1 MTSEHYMTLLR
12 GRDAL
17 HATTQA
23 TVRAALTLLLAICLG
38 MLQPVT
44 ALAWLYPE
52 HRDITVLAV
61 QRLEPAVHALLE
73 QLWSEARAGHEA
85 RLCAQLVDTAPG
97 NPTCIDYAA
106 WPAIAGDH
114 SCSARDLLSTVLDTP
129 WILHV
134 ARISARLKRQLAT
147 ATRRDQ
153 RINAVRGSDLE
164 LQRADLNYATRAGSN
179 NVHFL
184 LARPDVDIEPEAY
197 ARLVLGPGAEL
208 NAMGAYVWYHLRAL
222 AKAARL
228 ARGDL
233 APAARA
239 QVALAA
245 LADEAFALHF
255 LEDSFAA
262 GHMAGTWGKAAVRK
276 GTHDY
281 YNERGLEMM
290 TWDGRRFVAQGDAHM
305 GPQDAER
312 AATAVRDSLAQL
324 LGALDDKANTDAA
337 ADGFAETEPE
347 AFDVCQQSHF
357 PALAGTVA
365 EMRVLVPIIVQTPV
379 PALGPG
385 PGELPRFHAELGPFV
400 GVSAAARG
408 VALAGGFGST
418 QTGVSTT
425 GGLEGAVRVGLG
437 LEGVLN
443 EAGDGL
449 VFAEAGLRQDASTL
463 GAATVPGRGAITA
476 RLRVPF
482 WLIPGDLV
490 LAAPVLALSSPQTL
504 EKMAVQ
510 AANGGLIPWQ
520 AGIATPIGRFQFVLG
535 REVGLSFYRSRRDDP
550 MLIETPG
557 VGPTNATFV
566 PLRSLQVEL
575 PILEYRPFR
584 SFALDQSSSL
594 VIQFYAGFDT
604 PLQSSVVFPEGA
616 PKPELRTVGLGG
628 IRVVFDWRYYLQ

>member
-1 MTSEHYMTLLR
+1 MGFVAWFLGRLR
-12 GRDAL
+12 TIPARK
-17 HATTQA
+17 
-23 TVRAALTLLLAICLG
+23 LLLATCLG
-38 MLQPVT
+38 VLQPVT
-44 ALAWLYPE
+44 ALAWVYAE

-61 QRLEPAVHALLE
+61 QRLEPAQRALLE
-73 QLWSEARAGHEA
+73 KLWSEARAGHEA
-85 RLCAQLVDTAPG
+85 RLCAQLADTTQGP

-114 SCSARDLLSTVLDTP
+114 SCSARDMLSNVLDTP
-129 WILHV
+129 WILDV
-134 ARISARLKRQLAT
+134 ARISARLKRRLAG

-153 RINAVRGSDLE
+153 RINAVRDADIA
-164 LQRADLNYATRAGSN
+164 LQRADLDYATRAGSN

-184 LARPDVDIEPEAY
+184 LARPDAAIEPEAY
-197 ARLVLGPGAEL
+197 ARLALGPGAEL

-222 AKAARL
+222 AQAARL

-233 APAARA
+233 APAVRA

-262 GHMAGTWGKAAVRK
+262 GHMAGTWGDVAVRK

-281 YNERGLEMM
+281 YNERGVEVV
-290 TWDGRRFVAQGDAHM
+290 TWAGRRFVAQGDAYM
-305 GPQDAER
+305 GPQDAVR

-324 LGALDDKANTDAA
+324 IGALDGKVDTDAA
-337 ADGFAETEPE
+337 ADAFEETEPD

-357 PALAGTVA
+357 PAAAGTVA
-365 EMRVLVPIIVQTPV
+365 DIRALVPIIEQTPV

-385 PGELPRFHAELGPFV
+385 IGELPRFHAELGPFV

-408 VALAGGFGST
+408 ATLAGGFGST
-418 QTGVSTT
+418 QTGASTT
-425 GGLEGAVRVGLG
+425 GGLEAAVRVGLG

-443 EAGDGL
+443 ESGDGL
-449 VFAEAGLRQDASTL
+449 VFAEVGLRQDASTL
-463 GAATVPGRGAITA
+463 GAATLPGRTA
-476 RLRVPF
+476 LTVRLRVPF
-482 WLIPGDLV
+482 WLIPGDLL
-490 LAAPVLALSSPQTL
+490 LATPVLAFSSPQTL
-504 EKMAVQ
+504 QKMAVQ

-550 MLIETPG
+550 MLIQTPG
-557 VGPTNATFV
+557 VEPINTTLVAI
-566 PLRSLQVEL
+566 RSMQVEL

-584 SFALDQSSSL
+584 TFSLNQSSSL
-594 VIQFYAGFDT
+594 MIQLYTGFDT

-616 PKPELRTVGLGG
+616 PKPALRTIGLGG

>member
-1 MTSEHYMTLLR
+1 MGFVTWFLGRLR
-12 GRDAL
+12 TIPTRM
-17 HATTQA
+17 
-23 TVRAALTLLLAICLG
+23 LLLATCLG
-38 MLQPVT
+38 VLQPVT
-44 ALAWLYPE
+44 ALAWVYAE
-52 HRDITVLAV
+52 HRDIMVLAV
-61 QRLEPAVHALLE
+61 QRLEPAQRAVLE
-73 QLWSEARAGHEA
+73 NLWSEARAGHEA
-85 RLCAQLVDTAPG
+85 RLCAQLADTTQGP
-97 NPTCIDYAA
+97 NPACIDYAA

-114 SCSARDLLSTVLDTP
+114 SCSARDMLSNVLATP
-129 WILHV
+129 WILDV
-134 ARISARLKRQLAT
+134 ARISARLKRRLAG

-153 RINAVRGSDLE
+153 RINAVRDSDIA
-164 LQRADLNYATRAGSN
+164 LQRADLDYATRAGSN

-184 LARPDVDIEPEAY
+184 LARPDAAIEPEAY
-197 ARLVLGPGAEL
+197 ARLALGPGAEL

-222 AKAARL
+222 AQAARL

-233 APAARA
+233 APAVRV

-262 GHMAGTWGKAAVRK
+262 GHMAGTWGDVAVRK

-281 YNERGLEMM
+281 YNERGVEVV
-290 TWDGRRFVAQGDAHM
+290 TWAGRRFVAQGDAYM

-312 AATAVRDSLAQL
+312 AATAVGDSLAQL
-324 LGALDDKANTDAA
+324 IGALDGKVDTDAA
-337 ADGFAETEPE
+337 ADAFEETEPD

-357 PALAGTVA
+357 PAAAGTVA
-365 EMRVLVPIIVQTPV
+365 DIRAFVPIIEQTPV

-385 PGELPRFHAELGPFV
+385 SGELPRFHAELGPFV

-408 VALAGGFGST
+408 ATLAGGFGST
-418 QTGVSTT
+418 QTGASTT
-425 GGLEGAVRVGLG
+425 GGLEAAVRVGLG

-443 EAGDGL
+443 ESGDGL
-449 VFAEAGLRQDASTL
+449 VFAEVGLRQDAATL
-463 GAATVPGRGAITA
+463 GAATLPGRTA
-476 RLRVPF
+476 LTVRLRVPF
-482 WLIPGDLV
+482 WLIPGDLL
-490 LAAPVLALSSPQTL
+490 LATPVLAFSSPQTL
-504 EKMAVQ
+504 QKMAVQ

-550 MLIETPG
+550 VLIQTPG
-557 VGPTNATFV
+557 VEPINATLV
-566 PLRSLQVEL
+566 AIRSMQVEL

-584 SFALDQSSSL
+584 TFSLNQSSSL
-594 VIQFYAGFDT
+594 MIQLYTGFDT

-616 PKPELRTVGLGG
+616 PKPALRTIGLGG

>member
-1 MTSEHYMTLLR
+1 MSI
-12 GRDAL
+12 
-17 HATTQA
+17 ATDRP
-23 TVRAALTLLLAICLG
+23 VLTLLLATCLG
-38 MLQPVT
+38 VLQPAP

-61 QRLEPAVHALLE
+61 QRLEPAARALLE
-73 QLWSEARAGHEA
+73 QRWSEARAGHEA
-85 RLCAQLVDTAPG
+85 WLCAQLVDTAPG
-97 NPTCIDYAA
+97 NPACIDYAA
-106 WPAIAGDH
+106 WPAIGGDH
-114 SCSARDLLSTVLDTP
+114 SCSARDMLSTVLDTR
-129 WILHV
+129 WILDV
-134 ARISARLKRQLAT
+134 ARISTRLKRQLAS

-153 RINAVRGSDLE
+153 RINAMRGSDIE
-164 LQRADLNYATRAGSN
+164 LQRADLNYATRAGAN

-184 LARPDVDIEPEAY
+184 LARPDVNIEPAAY
-197 ARLVLGPGAEL
+197 AQLALGPGAEL

-228 ARGDL
+228 ARSDL
-233 APAARA
+233 TPAARA

-281 YNERGLEMM
+281 YNERGLEMV
-290 TWDGRRFVAQGDAHM
+290 TWSGHRFVTQGDAYM
-305 GPQDAER
+305 RPQDAER
-312 AATAVRDSLAQL
+312 AATAVSDSLAQL
-324 LGALDDKANTDAA
+324 IAALADKVNTDAA
-337 ADGFAETEPE
+337 ADGVAETEPD

-365 EMRVLVPIIVQTPV
+365 EIRALVPIIVQTPV

-408 VALAGGFGST
+408 VALAGGFGAT

-443 EAGDGL
+443 ESGDGL

-490 LAAPVLALSSPQTL
+490 LAAPILALSSPQTL
-504 EKMAVQ
+504 QKMAVQ

-520 AGIATPIGRFQFVLG
+520 TGIATPIGRFQFVFG
-535 REVGLSFYRSRRDDP
+535 REVGLSFYRSRRDDA
-550 MLIETPG
+550 MLIPTPG
-557 VGPTNATFV
+557 VGPINATLV
-566 PLRSLQVEL
+566 TLRSLQVEL

-584 SFALDQSSSL
+584 TFALDQSSSL

-604 PLQSSVVFPEGA
+604 PLQSSVVSPEGA
-616 PKPELRTVGLGG
+616 PKPALRTIGLGG

>member
-1 MTSEHYMTLLR
+1 M
-12 GRDAL
+12 
-17 HATTQA
+17 
-23 TVRAALTLLLAICLG
+23 
-38 MLQPVT
+38 
-44 ALAWLYPE
+44 
-52 HRDITVLAV
+52 LAV
-61 QRLEPAVHALLE
+61 ERLEPTARALLE
-73 QLWSEARAGHEA
+73 QRWSEARAGHAA
-85 RLCAQLVDTAPG
+85 RLCAQLVETAPG
-97 NPTCIDYAA
+97 HPACIDYAA

-114 SCSARDLLSTVLDTP
+114 SCSARDLLRTVLDTP
-129 WILHV
+129 WMLNV

-153 RINAVRGSDLE
+153 HINAVRGADLE
-164 LQRADLNYATRAGSN
+164 LQRADLDYATRAGAN

-208 NAMGAYVWYHLRAL
+208 NAIGAYVWYHLRAL
-222 AKAARL
+222 TKAARL
-228 ARGDL
+228 VRGDL
-233 APAARA
+233 APPVRA
-239 QVALAA
+239 QIALAA

-281 YNERGLEMM
+281 YNEHGLEMV
-290 TWDGRRFVAQGDAHM
+290 TWNGRRFVGQGDAYM
-305 GPQDAER
+305 RSQDAER

-324 LGALDDKANTDAA
+324 IATLDGKGDTDAVA
-337 ADGFAETEPE
+337 NDFAETEPE
-347 AFDVCQQSHF
+347 AFDVCQQSRF

-365 EMRVLVPIIVQTPV
+365 DIRGLVPIIVQTPV

-400 GVSAAARG
+400 GVSAAVHGA
-408 VALAGGFGST
+408 VLAGGFGST

-425 GGLEGAVRVGLG
+425 GGLEGAVRVGFG

-463 GAATVPGRGAITA
+463 GAATVPGRGAITM

-504 EKMAVQ
+504 QKMAVQ

-520 AGIATPIGRFQFVLG
+520 TGIATPIGRFQFVLG
-535 REVGLSFYRSRRDDP
+535 REVGLSFYRSRRNDP
-550 MLIETPG
+550 VLIQTPG
-557 VGPTNATFV
+557 VEPINATLV
-566 PLRSLQVEL
+566 ALRSLQVEL

-594 VIQFYAGFDT
+594 LIQFYTGFDT
-604 PLQSSVVFPEGA
+604 PLQSSVVSPEGA
-616 PKPELRTVGLGG
+616 PKPGLRTVGLGG

>member
-1 MTSEHYMTLLR
+1 MGFVAWFLGRLR
-12 GRDAL
+12 TIPAR
-17 HATTQA
+17 
-23 TVRAALTLLLAICLG
+23 TLLLATCLG
-38 MLQPVT
+38 VLQPVT
-44 ALAWLYPE
+44 ALAWVYAE

-61 QRLEPAVHALLE
+61 QRLEPAQRALLE
-73 QLWSEARAGHEA
+73 KLWSEARAGHEA
-85 RLCAQLVDTAPG
+85 RLCVQLADTTQGP
-97 NPTCIDYAA
+97 NSTCIDYAA

-114 SCSARDLLSTVLDTP
+114 SCSARDMLSNVLDTP
-129 WILHV
+129 WILDV
-134 ARISARLKRQLAT
+134 ARISARLKRRLAG

-153 RINAVRGSDLE
+153 RINAVRDADIA
-164 LQRADLNYATRAGSN
+164 LQRADLDYATRAGSN

-184 LARPDVDIEPEAY
+184 LARPDTAIEPEAY
-197 ARLVLGPGAEL
+197 ARLALGSGAEL

-222 AKAARL
+222 AQAARL

-233 APAARA
+233 APAVRA

-262 GHMAGTWGKAAVRK
+262 GHMAGTWGNTAVRK

-281 YNERGLEMM
+281 YSERGVEVV
-290 TWDGRRFVAQGDAHM
+290 TWAGRRFVAQGDAYM
-305 GPQDAER
+305 GPQDAVR
-312 AATAVRDSLAQL
+312 AATAVHDSLAQL
-324 LGALDDKANTDAA
+324 IGALDGKVDTDAA
-337 ADGFAETEPE
+337 ADAFEETEPD
-347 AFDVCQQSHF
+347 AFDVCQQSRF
-357 PALAGTVA
+357 PAAAGTVA
-365 EMRVLVPIIVQTPV
+365 DMRALVPIIEQTPV

-385 PGELPRFHAELGPFV
+385 IGELPRFHAELGPFV

-408 VALAGGFGST
+408 ATLAGGFGST

-425 GGLEGAVRVGLG
+425 GGLEAAVRVGLG

-443 EAGDGL
+443 ESGDGL
-449 VFAEAGLRQDASTL
+449 VFAEVGLRQDASTL
-463 GAATVPGRGAITA
+463 GAATLPGRTA
-476 RLRVPF
+476 LTVRLRVPF

-490 LAAPVLALSSPQTL
+490 LATPVLAFSSPQTL
-504 EKMAVQ
+504 QKMAVQ

-550 MLIETPG
+550 MLIQTPG
-557 VGPTNATFV
+557 VEPTNATLV
-566 PLRSLQVEL
+566 AIRSMQVEL

-584 SFALDQSSSL
+584 TFSLNQSSSL
-594 VIQFYAGFDT
+594 MIQLYTGFDT

-616 PKPELRTVGLGG
+616 PKPALRTIGLGG